1 MSVLTMPA
9 QPGQGTDPELRPV
22 QWRGMLWVTW
32 RQHRGLLIS
41 VATAFI
47 VGVIGM
53 LVEGLRIHHDYAMMV
68 ACRPA
73 ASPACQQLSHF
84 FESTDWHQAQ
94 DIHVAV
100 LGAPALLTLFAG
112 PPVLARELEN
122 STYRYAWTQGIG
134 RVRWTVAK
142 LIFIGSVVTIA
153 AFVIGELFGWFFAPF
168 LTTLNTPLHSVGV
181 FDTRGVAYAAW
192 TLTGFCV
199 GAFLGM
205 LLRRVIPAMA
215 ATLGVYLALAT
226 ATLVYLRSHY
236 PHYPVSTFWPVQLL
250 QAGWLL
256 VLSAL
261 LFTGTVWLVRRDA
274 A

>member
-1 MSVLTMPA
+1 MTVLTMPA
-9 QPGQGTDPELRPV
+9 QPGQDTGAEPRPV
-22 QWRGMLWVTW
+22 PWQAMLWVTW

-41 VATAFI
+41 VATTFI
-47 VGVIGM
+47 VAVTGM
-53 LVEGLRIHHDYAMMV
+53 LVEGLRIHHDYAMLV
-68 ACRPA
+68 ACHPV
-73 ASPACQQLSHF
+73 ASPACQQLNNF

-100 LGAPALLTLFAG
+100 LAAPVLLTVFAG
-112 PPVLARELEN
+112 SPVLGKEMEN
-122 STYRYAWTQGIG
+122 STFRWAWTQGIG

-153 AFVIGELFGWFFAPF
+153 AFVIGQLFGWFFAPF
-168 LTTLNTPLHSVGV
+168 LTTQNIPLHSVGV
-181 FDTRGVAYAAW
+181 FDTRGFAYAAW

-205 LLRRVIPAMA
+205 LMRRVIPAMA

-226 ATLVYLRSHY
+226 ATFSYLRSH
-236 PHYPVSTFWPVQLL
+236 HPVIAFWPMQFLET
-250 QAGWLL
+250 GWLL

-261 LFTGTVWLVRRDA
+261 LIAGTIRLVRDA